1 MCLAIPARIT
11 ELKENNMAEV
21 SIMGTTREISIDL
34 TPQASLGDYV
44 LVHAGFSIEVVGEA
58 YAKETL
64 ALIDEMSELV
74 DAFEAS
80 PQAAVR

>member
-21 SIMGTTREISIDL
+21 SIMGTTRDISIDL
-34 TPQASLGDYV
+34 TTQAGLGDYV

-74 DAFEAS
+74 DDFEAS